1 MRWRQGTRSENVEDR
16 RSPGGSGGGIG
27 VPGGIVGLIVILVIG
42 MALGINPME
51 LLQSADLSTGSG
63 QQQSALSEEQQVQQ
77 DKLVDFV
84 SLVLGDTETTWSLV
98 FRDDLGQ
105 TYQKPKLVL
114 FSGSVHSACG
124 MASSATGP
132 FYCPGDQKVYL
143 DLEFFNELSE
153 RFGAPGDFAQAYVI
167 AHEVGHHVQ
176 TLEGTLQKVDA
187 KMNQVSETEANK
199 LSVALELQADC
210 YAGLWAN
217 RASQKDLILDTGDL
231 EEGLNAA
238 SAIGDDRLQK
248 QAQGY
253 VVPDSFTHGSSAQRV
268 AWFRKGMES
277 GRMESCDCFN
287 TINLH

>member
-1 MRWRQGTRSENVEDR
+1 MRWREGTRSENIEDR
-16 RSPGGSGGGIG
+16 RSLRGSGGAA
-27 VPGGIVGLIVILVIG
+27 GGVGLIGLVAIVLIG
-42 MALGINPME
+42 MALGMDPVE
-51 LLQSADLSTGSG
+51 LLQSTDLSSISTD
-63 QQQSALSEEQQVQQ
+63 QQPAVSDEQQNQ
-77 DKLVDFV
+77 LADFV
-84 SLVLGDTETTWSLV
+84 SLVLGDTENTWSSI
-98 FRDDLGQ
+98 FRDEFGQ
-105 TYQKPKLVL
+105 TYTKPKLVL
-114 FSGSVHSACG
+114 FTGSVDSACG

-143 DLEFFNELSE
+143 DLGFFTELQD

-176 TLEGTLQKVDA
+176 NLEGTLQKVDR
-187 KMNQVSETEANK
+187 KGSQVSEKDANK

-210 YAGLWAN
+210 YSGVWAN
-217 RASQKDLILDTGDL
+217 RASKRDLILDPGDL

-268 AWFRKGMES
+268 AWFRRGMES
-277 GRMESCDCFN
+277 GDIADCDCF
-287 TINLH
+287 THLGEL

>member
-1 MRWRQGTRSENVEDR
+1 MRWREGTRSENIEDR
-16 RSPGGSGGGIG
+16 RSARGSAGAAGG
-27 VPGGIVGLIVILVIG
+27 VGLIGLIAIVLIG
-42 MALGINPME
+42 MALGMDPVD
-51 LLQSADLSTGSG
+51 LLQSTDLSSISTN
-63 QQQSALSEEQQVQQ
+63 QQSTVPDEQQNQ
-77 DKLVDFV
+77 LADFV
-84 SLVLGDTETTWSLV
+84 SLVLGDTENTWSLI
-98 FRDDLGQ
+98 FRDEFGQ
-105 TYQKPKLVL
+105 TYTKPRLVL
-114 FSGSVHSACG
+114 FSGSVDSACG

-143 DLEFFNELSE
+143 DLDFFTELQD

-176 TLEGTLQKVDA
+176 NLEGTLQKVDR
-187 KMNQVSETEANK
+187 KRNQVSEKEANK

-210 YAGLWAN
+210 YSGVWAN
-217 RASQKDLILDTGDL
+217 RASKRDLILDPGDL

-268 AWFRKGMES
+268 SWFRKGMES
-277 GRMESCDCFN
+277 GDLADCDCF
-287 TINLH
+287 THLGEL